1 MINSSCVGLVIGRQ
15 GENMRRLEAD
25 SRTRIQFAPAAEQ
38 SGKLRRCT
46 ITGSRAAIEVAI
58 ASIDRTIEEH
68 DKGQK
73 VGSGRAPPP
82 PGRNMSLEPSSGA
95 AQKAGS
101 RKEET
106 TTIINVPSKTV
117 GLVIGKGGESIKN
130 LQDRSLC
137 HINVMPEEATKN
149 GMRPLHLI
157 GTLQQAAAAQEMI
170 MEIVNN
176 DAKNLPGHGSSGRD
190 SVNAMS
196 LGVRGGGGGG
206 QDKFTDS
213 IVVPS
218 EAVGMIIGKG
228 GETVRDMQDITNCK
242 INVSQPT
249 GRDVEREIELIG
261 SRAAIQ
267 HAKDAINEKV
277 RAVVRFPMVQYATS

>member
-1 MINSSCVGLVIGRQ
+1 
-15 GENMRRLEAD
+15 
-25 SRTRIQFAPAAEQ
+25 
-38 SGKLRRCT
+38 
-46 ITGSRAAIEVAI
+46 
-58 ASIDRTIEEH
+58 
-68 DKGQK
+68 
-73 VGSGRAPPP
+73 
-82 PGRNMSLEPSSGA
+82 
-95 AQKAGS
+95 
-101 RKEET
+101 
-106 TTIINVPSKTV
+106 
-117 GLVIGKGGESIKN
+117 
-130 LQDRSLC
+130 
-137 HINVMPEEATKN
+137 
-149 GMRPLHLI
+149 
-157 GTLQQAAAAQEMI
+157 

-176 DAKNLPGHGSSGRD
+176 DAKNLPGHGSGGRD

-196 LGVRGGGGGG
+196 LGVRGAGGGG

-277 RAVVRFPMVQYATS
+277 RAVVCFPKAQYQAT